1 MQAMAAAT
9 LEGKPVDW
17 DFGLPGSGLG
27 GGGGGGGWLWSIG
40 SGMAYIHKFGDTLSR
55 NLPRAW
61 FCFGFYTSTK
71 PVSWRQAFNL
81 MLSAAARKHT
91 RVISVEVRA
100 DLHRYDALIGSGL
113 HGNAGNL
120 IGERLRHQ
128 RCAIVSDSNVAP
140 LLGGPVKKSLTA
152 AGLHSVLIT
161 IPAGEKSKTLEQA
174 GAICDRMIAAGL
186 DRQSFVVGLGGGVIG
201 DISGFVAAIYHRGI
215 PHVQIP
221 TTLLAMVDS
230 SIGGKT
236 GVNARDGKN
245 LIGAV
250 HHPALVID
258 DVDVLKTLPHREFN
272 QGFAEIIKHAVIA
285 DKKMFDTL
293 QKWKAKSP
301 QQPLALQQ
309 LIRRNIEI
317 KSKIVAKDERDR
329 TGERA
334 ILNFGHTVGHAI
346 ERAGDYREFLH
357 GEALSLGMIAA
368 CAISI
373 KKAGLANKQRDAIV
387 DLLRRFDL
395 PTKLPKKF
403 PCQKIFDALP
413 HDKKFEDGKVRFVVT
428 PWIGVARL
436 SGDVT
441 LDDIREAIEEL

>member
-1 MQAMAAAT
+1 
-9 LEGKPVDW
+9 LEPILALVDIS
-17 DFGLPGSGLG
+17 GPGYRYPALVGANVLDQLG
-27 GGGGGGGWLWSIG
+27 E
-40 SGMAYIHKFGDTLSR
+40 YTRKY
-55 NLPRAW
+55 LPRER
-61 FCFGFYTSTK
+61 CGI
-71 PVSWRQAFNL
+71 
-81 MLSAAARKHT
+81 
-91 RVISVEVRA
+91 ISDR
-100 DLHRYDALIGSGL
+100 
-113 HGNAGNL
+113 
-120 IGERLRHQ
+120 
-128 RCAIVSDSNVAP
+128 NVARSFADR
-140 LLGGPVKKSLTA
+140 VKKSLMS
-152 AGLHSVLIT
+152 AGFHPTLIV
-161 IPAGEKSKTLEQA
+161 IPAGEKSKTLERA

-258 DVDVLKTLPHREFN
+258 DVDVLKTMPRREFN
-272 QGFAEIIKHAVIA
+272 QGLAEIIKHAIIA

-293 QKWKAKSP
+293 QNWKASSP
-301 QQPLALQQ
+301 RRPLALQQ

-346 ERAGDYREFLH
+346 ERAGDYRKFLH
-357 GEALSLGMIAA
+357 GEALSLGIIAA
-368 CAISI
+368 CTIST
-373 KKAGLANKQRDAIV
+373 KKAGLSPGERDAIA
-387 DLLRRFDL
+387 DLLRRFNL
-395 PTKLPKKF
+395 PTRLPRNF
-403 PCQKIFDALP
+403 TRQKILDALP
-413 HDKKFEDGKVRFVVT
+413 HDKKFEGGKVRFVVARR
-428 PWIGVARL
+428 IGSADL
-436 SGDVT
+436 AKYVT
-441 LDDIREAIEEL
+441 LDDIREVVDEL